1 MKKPFI
7 VVLMFALFI
16 APAILDAAGDRKV
29 LVYYFKNLTGEDA
42 YNGLVYEIPRYLYSR
57 LKEVNG
63 GYSPVV
69 VDEGGIELSKKEPSV
84 DLWASSSLMDLAHRQ
99 GIDEVLYGSFYV
111 FNEKPVLVGKVLYPR
126 SGLIMEVTEKTP
138 AYFDLLNE
146 ASKGGVAGL
155 ARDGEGKQDKEYSP
169 PFARTFGTP
178 GSSKKT
184 ALMTSVGPLFP
195 LGEWG
200 ELFPSGILGETSFV
214 YFPKIN
220 TFPLGLGVNADYAF
234 LTRGSGVF
242 VDSKI
247 TALSLG
253 AALQY
258 KLALK
263 KIRKAI
269 VFDLNTG
276 MNYTMLEMNS
286 EFLTSFDPYFK
297 AGASFITQS
306 KKRFDFSLKGGFF
319 TINYRDV
326 PMDSLYV
333 QAGIWANT
341 TRRTDKST
349 KGSP

>member
-1 MKKPFI
+1 
-7 VVLMFALFI
+7 MFALFV
-16 APAILDAAGDRKV
+16 APAILDAAGDKKV

-42 YNGLVYEIPRYLYSR
+42 YNGLVHEIPRYLYSR
-57 LKEVNG
+57 LKEENG

-69 VDEGGIELSKKEPSV
+69 VDEGGIELSKKEPLV
-84 DLWASSSLMDLAHRQ
+84 DLWASTSLMNLAHRR

-111 FNEKPVLVGKVLYPR
+111 YNEKPVLVGKVLYAR
-126 SGLIMEVTEKTP
+126 SGLIMDVTEKTP

-146 ASKGGVAGL
+146 ASKGGVGGL
-155 ARDGEGKQDKEYSP
+155 TRGEEGKGDKEYSP

-178 GSSKKT
+178 GMSKKT

-200 ELFPSGILGETSFV
+200 DLFRPGILGETSFV

-220 TFPLGLGVNADYAF
+220 TFPLGLGANIDYAF

-242 VDSKI
+242 VDSRV
-247 TALSLG
+247 TDLSFG
-253 AALQY
+253 ATLQY